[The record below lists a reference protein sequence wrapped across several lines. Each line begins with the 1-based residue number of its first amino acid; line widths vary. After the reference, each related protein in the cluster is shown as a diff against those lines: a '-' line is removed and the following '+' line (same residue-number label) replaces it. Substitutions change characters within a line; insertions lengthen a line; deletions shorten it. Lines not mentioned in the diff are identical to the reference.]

1 MLCVNAASWLLLL
14 SGCCCRTHLHPL
26 PLPLA
31 ECSPIWPQPLPPPN
45 HPLQL
50 PHTHTHTHSP
60 PSHPPT
66 HQHPHTCRRS
76 IRLMF
81 SQPPSFRCEL
91 YSRFS
96 WPMMRALPALYPYV
110 ALIPA
115 RVSVS
120 VCKWFKCECE

>member
-1 MLCVNAASWLLLL
+1 MTPGGTANIIDV
-14 SGCCCRTHLHPL
+14 
-26 PLPLA
+26 
-31 ECSPIWPQPLPPPN
+31 PPPN
-45 HPLQL
+45 TPSIPPP
-50 PHTHTHTHSP
+50 PHT
-60 PSHPPT
+60 
-66 HQHPHTCRRS
+66 HTCRRS
-76 IRLMF
+76 ILLMF